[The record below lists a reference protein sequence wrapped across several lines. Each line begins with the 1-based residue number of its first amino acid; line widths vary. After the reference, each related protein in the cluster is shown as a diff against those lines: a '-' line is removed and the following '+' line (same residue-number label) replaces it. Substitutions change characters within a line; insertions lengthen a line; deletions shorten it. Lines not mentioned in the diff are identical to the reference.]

1 MTAFDAQ
8 YRTAEPVLRDALK
21 SFREAYTEKTI
32 TYKQHVWSYYDIG
45 NDDAHTILWLVG
57 GLKMGDAAFR
67 SISTL
72 QSSFRIIL
80 PSYPSLSTM
89 ADLTDGLIAI
99 LDAGGV
105 EKVSVLAGSYG
116 GMIAQ
121 VLVRRYRDRVHK
133 LILSTTSAPDTQKIE
148 VYQQQRDMVAQSPDE
163 LVMQVACERM
173 YGMINP
179 MQNEENFWR
188 AYLDELYMQRLTKND
203 LISTYDSILD
213 YMTNYQFHPNDLR
226 DWHGD
231 ILILDSD
238 NDSVFDASARKH
250 VNLLYPQAHAH
261 TFIGAGHSPSSHRP
275 DIYFD
280 IVRKFLHE

>member
-1 MTAFDAQ
+1 MQ
-8 YRTAEPVLRDALK
+8 E
-21 SFREAYTEKTI
+21 
-32 TYKQHVWSYYDIG
+32 G
-45 NDDAHTILWLVG
+45 
-57 GLKMGDAAFR
+57 
-67 SISTL
+67 
-72 QSSFRIIL
+72 FRIIL
-80 PSYPSLSTM
+80 PSYPPISSM
-89 ADLTDGLIAI
+89 AALVDGLIAI
-99 LDAGGV
+99 LDADGV

-121 VLVRRYRDRVHK
+121 VLVRRYRERVHK

-203 LISTYDSILD
+203 LLSTYDSILD

-238 NDSVFDASARKH
+238 NDSVFDATARRQ